1 MNDTNLFYISTI
13 LISILGVTIGA
24 IAYSYRQ
31 LIKKYYLLKEEQDR
45 LVKSSETEAAEI
57 ISKAKLQAEKL
68 LHQADDLGIKLQSDL
83 SSELE
88 KAKAQQA
95 QNYQVILDSLKN
107 ESSTVMQTISKEIQA
122 QLAQEVEKFVSSI
135 QGEVVKSNQLVIESI
150 KMEFQKVQK
159 DLDTY
164 KKDMQSRVDDN
175 IYSIL
180 MEVSNKVIGEAINL
194 EEHENLVIKA
204 LDDARK
210 QNMF

>member
-1 MNDTNLFYISTI
+1 
-13 LISILGVTIGA
+13 
-24 IAYSYRQ
+24 
-31 LIKKYYLLKEEQDR
+31 
-45 LVKSSETEAAEI
+45 
-57 ISKAKLQAEKL
+57 
-68 LHQADDLGIKLQSDL
+68 LGIKLQSDL